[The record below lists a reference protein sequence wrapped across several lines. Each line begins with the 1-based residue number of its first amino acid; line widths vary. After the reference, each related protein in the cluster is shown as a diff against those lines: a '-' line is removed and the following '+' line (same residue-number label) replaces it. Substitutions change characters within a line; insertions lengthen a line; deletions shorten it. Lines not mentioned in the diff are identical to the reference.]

1 MVLCGKKVDKEVC
14 TARNA
19 GKDWNLILKTDEH
32 AEINEVHIDLEI
44 QRFFMQRHINEED
57 MYLHTLEE
65 ELGLKFINQKMV
77 ERIGEN

>member
-1 MVLCGKKVDKEVC
+1 
-14 TARNA
+14 
-19 GKDWNLILKTDEH
+19 
-32 AEINEVHIDLEI
+32 
-44 QRFFMQRHINEED
+44 MQRLINEED